1 MWFDYAVLA
10 VKIYQIQSKS
20 VVEGSKK
27 GLIMLRID
35 VRDDLA
41 TLEKLLRGQEFLK
54 SILAKL
60 NTFSLYFFLWLLIA

>member
-1 MWFDYAVLA
+1 MW
-10 VKIYQIQSKS
+10 
-20 VVEGSKK
+20 GSKQ

-41 TLEKLLRGQEFLK
+41 TLKKFLRGEEFSK

-60 NTFSLYFFLWLLIA
+60 NTFSLYFFLKLLLA

>member
-1 MWFDYAVLA
+1 M
-10 VKIYQIQSKS
+10 
-20 VVEGSKK
+20 EGSKK